1 MTQISER
8 LLVQAHLDAKQPK
21 PLTAEQEAWYR
32 AAIAAELKAQDAV
45 LVAHFY
51 CDPIIQALAEE
62 TGGCVSDSLEMAR
75 FGNAHPAKTVVVA
88 GGQVH
93 GRDRQDPQPR
103 KKRVLMP
110 TLEAT
115 CSLDLGCPVD
125 EFSAFCDQHPERT
138 VVVYANTS
146 AAVKARADWVVTSS
160 CALEIVESLMDNGE
174 TIIWGPDKHLGTY
187 IQRKTGADMLLW
199 DGACIVHEEFKSKQL
214 EDMKALYPDAAILV
228 HPESP
233 TSVIE
238 LADAVG
244 STSQLIAA
252 AQTLPNKTLIV
263 ATDRGIFYKMQQ
275 LCPDKVF
282 IEAPTAGNGAAC
294 RSCAHC
300 PWMAMNTLERTLKS
314 LQEGANEIFVDPA
327 LIPPGDSPA
336 QAHARLHSGGADEA
350 GGQCLIEGERLDRS
364 HALRGNVARDAPR
377 PKKSRTRSVRR
388 GVPTQSVGTIKDE
401 RSYLVFLGIRTNCVS
416 E

>member
-8 LLVQAHLDAKQPK
+8 LLVQAHLDARQPQALS
-21 PLTAEQEAWYR
+21 PQEQAWYR
-32 AAIAAELKAQDAV
+32 EAIAAELKARDAV
-45 LVAHFY
+45 LVAHYY

-62 TGGCVSDSLEMAR
+62 TGGCVADSLEMAR
-75 FGNAHPAKTVVVA
+75 FGREHPASTVLVA
-88 GGQVH
+88 GVRFMGETSKILT
-93 GRDRQDPQPR
+93 PE
-103 KKRVLMP
+103 KRVLMP

-115 CSLDLGCPVD
+115 CSLDLGCPV
-125 EFSAFCDQHPERT
+125 EAFSAFCDQHPERT

-174 TIIWGPDKHLGTY
+174 TLIWGPDKHLGRF
-187 IQRKTGADMLLW
+187 IQNRTGADMLLW
-199 DGACIVHEEFKSKQL
+199 DGACIVHEEFKSRQL
-214 EDMKALYPDAAILV
+214 EDMKALYPDAAVLV

-233 TSVIE
+233 ESVVA

-252 AQTLPNKTLIV
+252 AQRMPNTHFIV

-275 LCPDKVF
+275 LCPGKTF

-300 PWMAMNTLERTLKS
+300 PWMAMNTLQRTLQC
-314 LQEGANEIFVDPA
+314 LREGTNEIFVDPA
-327 LIPPGDSPA
+327 LVPNAVRPLTRMLDFT
-336 QAHARLHSGGADEA
+336 QAARLKQA
-350 GGQCLIEGERLDRS
+350 GN
-364 HALRGNVARDAPR
+364 A
-377 PKKSRTRSVRR
+377 
-388 GVPTQSVGTIKDE
+388 
-401 RSYLVFLGIRTNCVS
+401 
-416 E
+416 